1 MSFKPL
7 LTKIK
12 NFILLQKLK
21 HGNFNTYY
29 ALIATI
35 STGTYI
41 YYLGK

>member
-1 MSFKPL
+1 MSFRPL

-21 HGNFNTYY
+21 QGDFNTYFT
-29 ALIATI
+29 LITAI